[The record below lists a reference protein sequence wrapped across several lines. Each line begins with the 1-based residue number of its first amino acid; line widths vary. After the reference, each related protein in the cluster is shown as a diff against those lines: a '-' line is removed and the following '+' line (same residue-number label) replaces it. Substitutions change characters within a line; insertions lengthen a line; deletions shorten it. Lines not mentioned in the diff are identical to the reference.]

1 MLFFF
6 YLVSKTDA
14 MGRHFPKA
22 VLHLMLGIYCLEICM
37 MGLFLMA
44 RDANGSAIC
53 IIHTMLMASLLAL
66 TAVFHHHTCR
76 VFKQIV
82 DFLPISLCESKNVG
96 GPWKL
101 DENQATNE
109 NNNNNLRNK
118 TELEQIHEE
127 NESSH
132 DRYHK
137 HYSSK
142 NNHATAVYNIH
153 GDNNLKAGG
162 NQVVHKRSMRSLSEI
177 MSPAVHTT
185 TGGLP
190 QQRYSY
196 WNGIEKTS
204 FQDMTGS
211 RASGG
216 INDFRGAVLYSSGL
230 PGTEEPKAIIYA
242 AQEFHSLTPEQC
254 AHLVARSFH
263 HSALRVPTPCLWV
276 PRDGYGIAED
286 QIHDVRTNY
295 PHVLISADGCELDP
309 ITSKLRIKRVP
320 PDYDSTA
327 NLRL

>member
-1 MLFFF
+1 
-6 YLVSKTDA
+6 

-37 MGLFLMA
+37 MGLFSMA
-44 RDANGSAIC
+44 RDTNGASIC
-53 IIHTMLMASLLAL
+53 IVHTMLMASLLAL

-96 GPWKL
+96 GHWKL
-101 DENQATNE
+101 DENQAMNE
-109 NNNNNLRNK
+109 NNNNHNLRNK
-118 TELEQIHEE
+118 TELEQINEE
-127 NESSH
+127 NESRN

-137 HYSSK
+137 SYNK

-153 GDNNLKAGG
+153 SDNLKAGK
-162 NQVVHKRSMRSLSEI
+162 QVVRKRSMRSLSEI

-190 QQRYSY
+190 QQRYGY
-196 WNGIEKTS
+196 WNGIETS
-204 FQDMTGS
+204 FQDMTS
-211 RASGG
+211 SHASSG
-216 INDFRGAVLYSSGL
+216 INDVNTVYSSGL
-230 PGTEEPKAIIYA
+230 PGKETKAIYA

-263 HSALRVPTPCLWV
+263 HRALRVPTPCLWV
-276 PRDGYGIAED
+276 PRDNSGIAED